1 MLDYK
6 KVFLETRDL
15 YLGTVK
21 VISDLEQQVKSLN
34 LKVKNQK
41 DEIQCLKMK
50 LPGRSGGANE
60 RKLPMYL
67 R

>member
-6 KVFLETRDL
+6 KLFLETRDL
-15 YLGTVK
+15 YSGTVK
-21 VISDLEQQVKSLN
+21 VISDLEQQVKSLQ
-34 LKVKNQK
+34 LKLKNK
-41 DEIQCLKMK
+41 EDEIACLKMK
-50 LPGRSGGANE
+50 LPGRSVGGNE